1 MRSKRVLGAA
11 AIACIVILAVVIQS
25 LASHGITLVIGL
37 PGWVLIFIGLQISLA
52 VTAAW
57 MAQR

>member
-25 LASHGITLVIGL
+25 LVSHGITLVIGL
-37 PGWVLIFIGLQISLA
+37 PGWVLIFIGLQISLS